1 MGHLRKF
8 VFVCNGSDCK
18 KEGCKKLQGELKEL
32 INSHDYKGGF
42 KIIKTKCMDFCK
54 SAPVVIVE
62 NVVVKKADLS
72 LIKKKLKN
80 QE

>member
-1 MGHLRKF
+1 MRKF
-8 VFVCNGSDCK
+8 VFVCHGSDCK

-32 INSHDYKGGF
+32 FHSHDYKGRF

-62 NVVVKKADLS
+62 NVAVKKADLS